1 MKNTSWRVVKVF
13 FFFFEIIYFAKKEGF
28 WRLGREKSVQQI
40 GIEEIFLK
48 ISKDDAPA
56 ISQL

>member
-13 FFFFEIIYFAKKEGF
+13 FFFEIIYFAAKEGF
-28 WRLGREKSVQQI
+28 WRLGREKGVQQI
-40 GIEEIFLK
+40 GIEEIFFK
-48 ISKDDAPA
+48 ISKDDAPT